1 GGYSGQVVVTKSQS
15 RFAADCLVHLDTG
28 ANLHAAGEA
37 NDPQVA
43 FDTAFER
50 VEKRLRRYKR
60 KLKDHHAGEAQNP
73 PIEIAYTVMDSV
85 DEEHEE
91 LPEDYAPT
99 IVAESTKKLRTMSV
113 ASAVMALD
121 MTDEPVLLFRNPGIA
136 RSSIRGMKD
145 IDMALADLLQQD
157 AVVPALRV
165 NSKKQ
170 LLQELAAKAS
180 KLTDIPEREIFDVI
194 LQRERLG
201 STGPVDLVFLLLA
214 PEGAGADHL
223 KALSRIARVLRDH
236 DLVAKLRATESASA
250 IYTFLNEEQ
259 ASNAA

>member
-1 GGYSGQVVVTKSQS
+1 MSVRVSGKQMEIGESFRQRIEERIQDAVTKYFDGGYSGQVVVSKSNS

-73 PIEIAYTVMDSV
+73 SIEVAYTVMDSM
-85 DEEHEE
+85 DDDHEE
-91 LPEDYAPT
+91 LPDDYAPT

-121 MTDEPVLLFRNPGIA
+121 MTDDPVLLFRNPGSEQLNIVY
-136 RSSIRGMKD
+136 RRNDGNIGW
-145 IDMALADLLQQD
+145 ID
-157 AVVPALRV
+157 
-165 NSKKQ
+165 
-170 LLQELAAKAS
+170 
-180 KLTDIPEREIFDVI
+180 
-194 LQRERLG
+194 
-201 STGPVDLVFLLLA
+201 
-214 PEGAGADHL
+214 
-223 KALSRIARVLRDH
+223 
-236 DLVAKLRATESASA
+236 SAN
-250 IYTFLNEEQ
+250 IKG
-259 ASNAA
+259 

>member
-1 GGYSGQVVVTKSQS
+1 MSVRVSGKQMEIGETFRQRIEDRIQDAVTKYFDGGYSGQVVVSKSQS

-73 PIEIAYTVMDSV
+73 SIEIAYTVMDSV
-85 DEEHEE
+85 DEDHEE

-121 MTDEPVLLFRNPGIA
+121 MTDDPVLLFRNPGSEQLNIVY
-136 RSSIRGMKD
+136 RRNDGNIGW
-145 IDMALADLLQQD
+145 ID
-157 AVVPALRV
+157 
-165 NSKKQ
+165 
-170 LLQELAAKAS
+170 
-180 KLTDIPEREIFDVI
+180 
-194 LQRERLG
+194 
-201 STGPVDLVFLLLA
+201 
-214 PEGAGADHL
+214 
-223 KALSRIARVLRDH
+223 
-236 DLVAKLRATESASA
+236 SAN
-250 IYTFLNEEQ
+250 IKG
-259 ASNAA
+259 

>member
-1 GGYSGQVVVTKSQS
+1 MSVRVSGKQMEIGETFRQRIEDRIQDAVTKYFDGGYSGQVVVTKSQS

-28 ANLHAAGEA
+28 ANLHAAGVA

-73 PIEIAYTVMDSV
+73 PIEVAYTVMDSV
-85 DEEHEE
+85 DEDHEE

-121 MTDEPVLLFRNPGIA
+121 MTDDPVLLFRNPGSEQLNIVY
-136 RSSIRGMKD
+136 RRNDGNIGW
-145 IDMALADLLQQD
+145 ID
-157 AVVPALRV
+157 
-165 NSKKQ
+165 
-170 LLQELAAKAS
+170 
-180 KLTDIPEREIFDVI
+180 
-194 LQRERLG
+194 
-201 STGPVDLVFLLLA
+201 
-214 PEGAGADHL
+214 
-223 KALSRIARVLRDH
+223 
-236 DLVAKLRATESASA
+236 SAN
-250 IYTFLNEEQ
+250 IKG
-259 ASNAA
+259 